1 MYKSIVR
8 SQMTTAGGGAEQL
21 EEQMVSKNR
30 IENSASPEV
39 PHHDDMS
46 EVPHDMSASAIWG
59 SLPVGGTQFCLFSL
73 YRLTRL
79 EFKP

>member
-1 MYKSIVR
+1 
-8 SQMTTAGGGAEQL
+8 MTTAGGGAEQL

-46 EVPHDMSASAIWG
+46 EVPHDMSASAICG
-59 SLPVGGTQFCLFSL
+59 SLVGTQFCLFSL